1 MEKDIYNDI
10 VDEFVTYFPQ
20 IAKDVVT
27 WHASGRREITVKLKN
42 GDRVVFNDI
51 SKTIRRLPGPDA
63 PEMSEDSWKTGFGRK
78 LGYILASSNMSQTT
92 LAIETGISQVMISR
106 YISGNSQ
113 PSAYAVT
120 KIARALNCSI
130 DELTDFE

>member
-1 MEKDIYNDI
+1 MQKDIYNDI
-10 VDEFVTYFPQ
+10 VDDFVTHFPLV
-20 IAKDVVT
+20 ANDAVT
-27 WHASGRREITVKLKN
+27 WHPSGRREITIKLKN
-42 GDRVVFNDI
+42 GARIVFNDI

-78 LGYILASSNMSQTT
+78 LGHILASSNMSQTA

-113 PSAYAVT
+113 PSAYTVT

-130 DELTDFE
+130 DELMDFE